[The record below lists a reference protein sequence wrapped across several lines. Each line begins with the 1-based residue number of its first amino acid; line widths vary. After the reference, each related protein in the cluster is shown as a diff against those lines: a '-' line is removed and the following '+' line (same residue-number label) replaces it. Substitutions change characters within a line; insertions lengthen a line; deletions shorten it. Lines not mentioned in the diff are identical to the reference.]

1 MRAVDTNVLAR
12 VFVNDPDDPEA
23 ARQRPAAVA
32 ALSGRVFVA
41 TTVVLEFEWVLRG
54 FYELPK
60 AEILRVLRAL
70 AVLSVVTLESREVV
84 LGAIE
89 AHAAGL
95 DFADALHLG
104 ASRGCSPRRRW
115 RPPSSGR
122 EAAARHRPAWGQGR
136 WGCWSP
142 WHAGAGLE
150 HRTGQRLVQISLEG
164 PTFTKS

>member
-70 AVLSVVTLESREVV
+70 AGLSVVTLESREVV

-104 ASRGCSPRRRW
+104 ASRGCASLATFDRDLAKR
-115 RPPSSGR
+115 
-122 EAAARHRPAWGQGR
+122 AARA
-136 WGCWSP
+136 
-142 WHAGAGLE
+142 
-150 HRTGQRLVQISLEG
+150 RTPLAIDLLR
-164 PTFTKS
+164 